1 MTSRDAWPW
10 GLLLIG
16 ALGLPSM
23 RRVLEANMVT
33 HMLVQIPLLAA
44 AGVLLA
50 SSLGPRV
57 RRRLEAIADA
67 WPGML
72 AVWFASSYWMLPRA
86 LDAALVSPVT
96 ELAKFCSLP
105 LLVGLPLA
113 LSWPRL
119 GAVGRG
125 FVLANAISMLGVIG
139 WLYREAPVRLCNYY
153 LIDQQVLL
161 GNALLTF
168 ALLLGLACAVRAFT
182 GPLHASATIH
192 DTYTNGG
199 VNPQHPAEKR
209 LQSGPLSPCGRGT
222 GRGV

>member
-16 ALGLPSM
+16 VLGLPSV
-23 RRVLEANMVT
+23 RRLLEAAMVT

-44 AGVLLA
+44 AGALLA
-50 SSLGPRV
+50 LYFGPRV
-57 RRRLEAIADA
+57 RRRLEAIGADG

-72 AVWFASSYWMLPRA
+72 VVWFASSYWMLPRA
-86 LDAALVSPVT
+86 LDAALTSPAV

-161 GNALLTF
+161 GNALLTL

-182 GPLHASATIH
+182 GPLRASASMH
-192 DTYTNGG
+192 ETYTSDAA
-199 VNPQHPAEKR
+199 NP
-209 LQSGPLSPCGRGT
+209 
-222 GRGV
+222 